1 MTELESLAPGTL
13 LNGYRIEHEL
23 GRGAMAVVY
32 LATQLDLRRPVAL
45 KVLSAEQSK
54 DGDFVSRFLNEARSA
69 AALSHPNIIQAIDAG
84 VTPEGI
90 YYFCMEYVEGETL
103 LDMIHREGALPPA
116 KLLAWALEIAGA
128 LRYGY
133 RYQKFTHGDIKP
145 ENIMINKHGKAKL
158 ADFGLSRVE
167 GHDFTGK
174 DLMLTPLYAAPEL
187 IRGERVPGDCRA
199 DIYAFGATLYHGL
212 AGTPPFP
219 GEVAQEV
226 LDRHLNE
233 EMEPLNVRNPSVP
246 KAYSDFIGLLLSKDV
261 TERIQG
267 WDAVIAGLGR
277 LEERSTKEKK
287 TRAKGG
293 GIKLKGGVASRASA
307 TKDSSGSGR
316 GGLSPI
322 TWMVIVLVLVCA
334 LAVFLGF
341 MLGKKKAM
349 QSAPPAANDGK
360 QEVVEKKVESEE
372 PEKTTPSTT
381 PKATS
386 EKTAEKPPASE
397 KPVEKPRKPD
407 TGDDKAKGEPAKP
420 QVEEKVVEDVPAE
433 ESVLGFAL
441 GDSEREE
448 ILWYDAALA
457 WYELCNRQDGVIF
470 VSKWLSEH
478 SESQGGGRQ
487 FMEFVKGELLPQ
499 YAQLIPGLVSR
510 KTKLIESG
518 EIQGRDGKSYLI
530 HDMSDMGVVLDM
542 LEKQNRVRRPMMGW
556 NNLVRLGIFDAMCQ
570 RGYAKE
576 DFASARPYL
585 AYVALIA
592 SPEFYQKALG
602 EAGYSSASGA
612 SSGWGNVHR
621 VKTML
626 PSNSVYR
633 RESEAFRS
641 YERLVKALEAG
652 SVQDSYRELVQLQ
665 GVRDSGLVKV
675 LQNELVRLN
684 EELNPKSI
692 AGLAKSLL
700 DEAESKLGS
709 DNAAALRKL
718 MLAVNRYGLSK
729 RYPERESEKLLKK
742 CLDNLANEVGE
753 RNTWAMTVIGLG
765 PNLNNSVQPL
775 HEGYARMRLFLPK
788 KRDMYGGRLIFEDA
802 LETANRLAFG
812 DWAYAWQNKDE
823 LLKVNL
829 QSGQQLNIFPYGG
842 LPLYLSLRYA
852 SCLLEVRFTG
862 EFEESDKLMQE
873 LCATMRESL
882 SKMKFNNPGE
892 WKRAYNDRVVLAY
905 TYWLLTRRTPSMP
918 VPEYWKAG
926 KSEVVLGNGF
936 NQRRLLY
943 LNSACQLERGDVAGL
958 LKQYGELAP
967 SELERLYSMNV
978 RFAEEFQGLLKSAR
992 SGEKL
997 VFPKHIDQQLIV
1009 DQLRLALACVGER
1022 ELGSEFD
1029 GRFRQLIEPRGH
1041 WFPQL
1046 GGDVIYC
1053 WLLRRVG
1060 NELSKGNLA
1069 GASSLVD
1076 WALDLDFA
1084 CMFPYYARL
1093 NYIKSGLSMLDGK
1106 GGDVADISIL
1116 VSASSCSSEAE
1127 RQLLP
1132 IVLGESKQTLGS
1144 LKLSQGHELRFWHS
1158 WLRACLAGNGLDQ
1171 VSKNHAKALPF
1182 SERMFLKGSVAFE
1195 ASRKSR
1201 E

>member
-13 LNGYRIEHEL
+13 LNGYRVEHEL

-45 KVLSAEQSK
+45 KVLSAEQAQ

-116 KLLAWALEIAGA
+116 KLLPWAQEIAGA

-145 ENIMINKHGKAKL
+145 ENIMVDKHGTAKL

-226 LDRHLNE
+226 LNRHLNE

-246 KAYSDFIGLLLSKDV
+246 KAYSDFIGHLLSKDV

-267 WDAVIAGLGR
+267 WDAVIAGLSR
-277 LEERSTKEKK
+277 LEERSTKEGKA
-287 TRAKGG
+287 RAKGG
-293 GIKLKGGVASRASA
+293 GIKLKGGAASRASA
-307 TKDSSGSGR
+307 TKDFSRSGR

-341 MLGKKKAM
+341 ALGKKVM
-349 QSAPPAANDGK
+349 QSAASATNDGTQGVVIK
-360 QEVVEKKVESEE
+360 VVEEEE
-372 PEKTTPSTT
+372 PKKTPASTT
-381 PKATS
+381 DPKATS
-386 EKTAEKPPASE
+386 EKTAEKIPASE
-397 KPVEKPRKPD
+397 KPVERPQELD
-407 TGDDKAKGEPAKP
+407 VGEDKVKGEPAKS
-420 QVEEKVVEDVPAE
+420 QVEEKVTEDVPAE

-441 GDSEREE
+441 GDGEREE
-448 ILWYDAALA
+448 ILWIEAALA
-457 WYELCNRQDGVIF
+457 WYELCNRQDGVMF

-478 SESQGGGRQ
+478 GESQGGGRQ
-487 FMEFVKGELLPQ
+487 FMEFVQSELLPQ

-510 KTKLIESG
+510 KAKLIESG

-530 HDMSDMGVVLDM
+530 HDMSDKGVVLDM
-542 LEKQNRVRRPMMGW
+542 LEKQNRIRRPMMGW

-576 DFASARPYL
+576 DFASSRPYL
-585 AYVALIA
+585 AYAALIA

-621 VKTML
+621 MKTML
-626 PSNSVYR
+626 PSQGAYR

-641 YERLVKALEAG
+641 YERLVKSLEAG

-684 EELNPKSI
+684 GELNPKSI

-729 RYPERESEKLLKK
+729 RYPERESERLLKE
-742 CLDNLANEVGE
+742 CLDNLAREVGE

-829 QSGQQLNIFPYGG
+829 QSGQHISIFPYGG
-842 LPLYLSLRYA
+842 LPLYISLRYA

-862 EFEESDKLMQE
+862 EFEESDKMMQE
-873 LCATMRESL
+873 LCATIRESL
-882 SKMKFNNPGE
+882 SKMNFDNPGE

-905 TYWLLTRRTPSMP
+905 TYWLLTRRAPSVP

-958 LKQYGELAP
+958 LRQYGELEP

-978 RFAEEFQGLLKSAR
+978 RFAEEFQGLLKSAQP
-992 SGEKL
+992 GEEPM
-997 VFPKHIDQQLIV
+997 FPKQIDQQLIV

-1022 ELGSEFD
+1022 DLGNEFD
-1029 GRFRQLIEPRGH
+1029 GRFRQLVEPRGH

-1093 NYIKSGLSMLDGK
+1093 NYIKSGLLMLDGK

-1144 LKLSQGHELRFWHS
+1144 LKLSQAHELRFWHS
-1158 WLRACLAGNGLDQ
+1158 WLRACLTGNGLDQ

-1182 SERMFLKGSVAFE
+1182 SERTFLKGSVDFE
-1195 ASRKSR
+1195 ASKKSR